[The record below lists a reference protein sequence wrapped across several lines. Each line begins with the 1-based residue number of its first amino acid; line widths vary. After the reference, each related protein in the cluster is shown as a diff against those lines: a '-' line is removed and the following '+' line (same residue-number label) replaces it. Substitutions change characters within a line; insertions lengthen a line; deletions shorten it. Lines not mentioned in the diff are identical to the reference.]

1 MAQRSSTIDLKVTTF
16 QLDFWIY
23 GCAGTRL
30 HLDVCDQQCLWE
42 WLHPVISTGFCGP
55 NNISAVKLLQNWGPK
70 LGISCYV
77 LLNVMVFKF
86 GNCVISWSNYA
97 GNPGP
102 DRKQNIWWA
111 SLQDPQV
118 QLLSTGSH
126 PICVNDVTILTIIFG
141 NIYNILQWSV
151 NMIYIYEISYNAST
165 IMDISCLFCSNPC
178 DKNHDWLI
186 IIMPGHDRPI
196 HTWKISRSQNNCQNI
211 ITIQSHLYPK
221 NALLK

>member
-86 GNCVISWSNYA
+86 GNCVISWSNYP

-151 NMIYIYEISYNAST
+151 NMIYIYIWNILQCIYNHGYLVPILFKPMWQKPWLVNHHNARPWST
-165 IMDISCLFCSNPC
+165 NPC
-178 DKNHDWLI
+178 MKN
-186 IIMPGHDRPI
+186 
-196 HTWKISRSQNNCQNI
+196 
-211 ITIQSHLYPK
+211 
-221 NALLK
+221 LKKPE